1 MLSAWIIPHVIPKV
15 FFCSG
20 IYKNLW
26 VFFTIKLI
34 NPFLLIWSI
43 QAPNSSYLTTTH
55 DLSPIHH
62 FNYIRLIRTTCM
74 KTRTP
79 IQIWFHPTVGS
90 EDRHLNF
97 SWSSWPNTISILWPP
112 ISSHFPFH
120 LLKTKMYYLHNLLHK
135 THHLPLH
142 SQSFQVD

>member
-1 MLSAWIIPHVIPKV
+1 MRLAGAAATIASAIPGTHANLFLFAKSAN
-15 FFCSG
+15 FFEWFG
-20 IYKNLW
+20 KKWQNNPLFHLPL
-26 VFFTIKLI
+26 VRTI
-34 NPFLLIWSI
+34 
-43 QAPNSSYLTTTH
+43 
-55 DLSPIHH
+55 
-62 FNYIRLIRTTCM
+62 CM

-79 IQIWFHPTVGS
+79 IQISFHPIVVS